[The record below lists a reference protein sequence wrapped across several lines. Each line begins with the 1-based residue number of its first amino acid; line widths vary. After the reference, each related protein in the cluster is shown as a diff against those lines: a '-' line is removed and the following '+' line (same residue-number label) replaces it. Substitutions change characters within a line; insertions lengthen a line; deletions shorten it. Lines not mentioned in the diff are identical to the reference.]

1 MKDALRQKLKSSSI
15 VTFSLIFI
23 GLLGYVDFVTG
34 PYISFQIFY
43 LMPISI
49 VIWFVGRGAGM
60 VPFVLSIMLWVL
72 DDILGSRS
80 YIHPIIPYWNIAA
93 KVIFFAVF
101 MHILSYLKEI
111 MDREKMLARIDDL
124 TEIANKRYFYESAAK
139 EINRSNRYK
148 YPLTM
153 AYIDLDNFKR
163 VNDLFGHAA
172 GDNLLR
178 ATAQTLKSSV
188 RAADTVARIGGDEF
202 AILLPETDY
211 KSAENVIHRVQKGMS
226 SIAERG
232 KLPASFSI
240 GMVTCANPPCVSL
253 ESLVMM
259 ADKLM
264 YLAKKDGKNQ
274 LRHEIIKG
282 EQDKI

>member
-80 YIHPIIPYWNIAA
+80 YIHPLIPYWNIAA

-178 ATAQTLKSSV
+178 ATAQSLKNSV
-188 RAADTVARIGGDEF
+188 RVADTVARIGGDEF

-211 KSAENVIHRVQKGMS
+211 KSAENVIQRVQKGMS
-226 SIAERG
+226 GIPGIG

-274 LRHEIIKG
+274 LRHEMIKG

>member
-1 MKDALRQKLKSSSI
+1 
-15 VTFSLIFI
+15 
-23 GLLGYVDFVTG
+23 
-34 PYISFQIFY
+34 
-43 LMPISI
+43 
-49 VIWFVGRGAGM
+49 
-60 VPFVLSIMLWVL
+60 
-72 DDILGSRS
+72 
-80 YIHPIIPYWNIAA
+80 
-93 KVIFFAVF
+93 
-101 MHILSYLKEI
+101 
-111 MDREKMLARIDDL
+111 MLARIDDL

-178 ATAQTLKSSV
+178 ATAQTLKNSV
-188 RAADTVARIGGDEF
+188 RVADTVARIGGDEF

-211 KSAENVIHRVQKGMS
+211 KSAENVIQRVQKGMS
-226 SIAERG
+226 GIPGIG

-274 LRHEIIKG
+274 LKHEMIKG

>member
-1 MKDALRQKLKSSSI
+1 MKSFSI
-15 VTFSLIFI
+15 LTLSLIFI
-23 GLLGYVDFVTG
+23 GFLGYVDFVTG

-60 VPFVLSIMLWVL
+60 VPFGLSIILWIL

-93 KVIFFAVF
+93 KIIFFAVF
-101 MHILSYLKEI
+101 IHILSYLKEI
-111 MDREKMLARIDDL
+111 LDREKMLARIDDL

-172 GDNLLR
+172 GDDLLR
-178 ATAQTLKSSV
+178 ATAQTLKNSV
-188 RAADTVARIGGDEF
+188 RVADTVARIGGDEF

-211 KSAENVIHRVQKGMS
+211 KSAENVIQRVQKGMS
-226 SIAERG
+226 GIPGIG

-274 LRHEIIKG
+274 LRHEMIKG